1 MLEDL
6 YQELI
11 LDHNRY
17 PHHYGQLPR
26 HSHRAHGHNPLCGD
40 ELEVYLWVQNNQIQD
55 IGFTG
60 QGCAIS
66 KSSASIMT
74 DELIGK
80 TLEEASL
87 IFEDFHQ
94 LLTREDALG
103 EKLSKAQ
110 VFAGV
115 RQFPIRVK
123 CATLAWHT
131 LHAALEKKA
140 DPVTTE

>member
-1 MLEDL
+1 MLEVEDL

-11 LDHNRY
+11 LDHNRN
-17 PHHYGQLPR
+17 PHHYGELST
-26 HSHRAHGHNPLCGD
+26 HTHKAHGHNPLCGD
-40 ELEVYLWVQNNQIQD
+40 EIDVFLMIKNNQIQD
-55 IGFTG
+55 IRFTG

-66 KSSASIMT
+66 KSSASMMT

-80 TLEEASL
+80 TLKEAKI
-87 IFEDFHQ
+87 IFEDFHL
-94 LLTREDALG
+94 LLTQENALG
-103 EKLSKAQ
+103 NKLTKAQ

-131 LHAALEKKA
+131 FKEAMGA
-140 DPVTTE
+140 